1 MKKTMGYM
9 EQKVKKTG
17 GSIDQSLKTTLD
29 EMIRA
34 NE

>member
-1 MKKTMGYM
+1 MKKTVGYID
-9 EQKVKKTG
+9 QRVKKTG